1 MAGAPSL
8 QLLAPPKQQQQQQLQ
23 TNARDFT
30 TDEQLLGW
38 PTKAKKKNW
47 GLIYQISYDLS

>member
-8 QLLAPPKQQQQQQLQ
+8 QLLAPPKQQQQQLQ

-30 TDEQLLGW
+30 TDEQLVGW
-38 PTKAKKKNW
+38 PTVAKNKNW